1 MKLLTSESAVEVQV
15 LLPPKVL
22 ANGVA
27 IALATREE
35 VGALTRSQDIEKRIL
50 EIPTLGFGLR
60 ILAAD
65 TRLQPRRPR
74 PELAKTPS
82 LLPPK
87 SSHFPTS
94 WLACIRPCRADFQFG
109 HFFAER

>member
-35 VGALTRSQDIEKRIL
+35 VGALATRSQDIEKGIL
-50 EIPTLGFGLR
+50 EIPTPDFCQRRGAKVNR
-60 ILAAD
+60 C
-65 TRLQPRRPR
+65 RPRRPR
-74 PELAKTPS
+74 PEPAKTP
-82 LLPPK
+82 
-87 SSHFPTS
+87 T
-94 WLACIRPCRADFQFG
+94 
-109 HFFAER
+109 